1 MAHRRSRLHAPVG
14 LGAHAADVVVRALGS
29 WAFLIA
35 QTVAVGGWVMVN
47 ALLHRP
53 FDPYP
58 FILLNLLFSTQAAYA
73 SPLILMAGNRAAAR
87 DRARDDLEAAE
98 VDEMHAV
105 LAHIRDLDEQMH
117 ELNTRQLAILQRL
130 GGADPAAPPTAP

>member
-1 MAHRRSRLHAPVG
+1 MAHRRSLLHVPVG
-14 LGAHAADVVVRALGS
+14 VGARAADVVVRALGS

-35 QTVAVGGWVMVN
+35 QTGAVGGWIAAN

-98 VDEMHAV
+98 VDEMHTV

-117 ELNTRQLAILQRL
+117 TLNTRQLDILQRL
-130 GGADPAAPPTAP
+130 GASRDATPNV